1 MSLSKRLQRVQETTE
16 PSKEDFSQWSMADLE
31 VSTID
36 FGKQQKG
43 KTYATVWEEDQP
55 WITWFVQHYEK
66 SAKSSHQKFIHYVNL
81 KVERAELTGT
91 KIPVTE
97 KSEGYPTISPE
108 QQVINRSRM
117 MARAKA
123 KAMSRHVTPIES
135 DLWNEEEDP
144 LMYELISNPV
154 ETAGPVAEEPI
165 PCPSQLEMRV
175 INMENALA
183 RVMDFLEQN
192 HANRENLN

>member
-1 MSLSKRLQRVQETTE
+1 MSLSKRLQRVQENLE

-66 SAKSSHQKFIHYVNL
+66 SGKSSHQKFLHYVNL

-91 KIPVTE
+91 KIPVKE
-97 KSEGYPTISPE
+97 KSEGYSTISPE

-117 MARAKA
+117 MALAKA
-123 KAMSRHVTPIES
+123 KAMSRHVTQLES
-135 DLWNEEEDP
+135 ELWNEEEDP

-154 ETAGPVAEEPI
+154 KTTGPVPKEPT

-183 RVMDFLEQN
+183 RVMNFLEQN
-192 HANRENLN
+192 HANQENLN